1 MYNKEA
7 DKERIQM
14 CKNFRL
20 LREKQGLS
28 IKELSKAS
36 GVSEYM
42 IANFEKEVIT
52 KRVSVTHIF
61 KLCRFFEVPVYKIF
75 LPLES

>member
-1 MYNKEA
+1 MHNKEI
-7 DKERIQM
+7 DKERVQM

-20 LREKQGLS
+20 LREKKRLS

-42 IANFEKEVIT
+42 IANFEKEIIT
-52 KRVSVTHIF
+52 QKANVTHIF
-61 KLCRFFEVPVYKIF
+61 KLCSFFEIPVYKIF
-75 LPLES
+75 SPLEP